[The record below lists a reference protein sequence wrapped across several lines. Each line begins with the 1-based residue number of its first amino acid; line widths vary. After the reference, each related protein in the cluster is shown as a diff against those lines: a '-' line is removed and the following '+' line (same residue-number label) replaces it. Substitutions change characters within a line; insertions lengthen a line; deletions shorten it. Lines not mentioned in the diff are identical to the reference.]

1 MKVYIS
7 FAIATSLFVLLD
19 FLTFKFHWDDRVR
32 DTAFIGTCILLAGWI
47 IGG

>member
-7 FAIATSLFVLLD
+7 FAIATILYVALD
-19 FLTFKFHWDDRVR
+19 FLTFKFCCDDRTR
-32 DTAFIGTCILLAGWI
+32 DTAFIGTCILLAAWI